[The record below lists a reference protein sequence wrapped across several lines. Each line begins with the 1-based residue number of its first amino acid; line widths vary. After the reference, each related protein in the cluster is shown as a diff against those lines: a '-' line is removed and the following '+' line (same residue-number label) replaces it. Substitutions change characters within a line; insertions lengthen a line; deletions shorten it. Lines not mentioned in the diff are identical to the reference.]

1 MLTDNNLL
9 NEAKVCYEA
18 CLVGREKTLGPA
30 HVETLKTA
38 YNLAIVM
45 LKQVWSCFLFND
57 NADNRNDV
65 DGVALLFLFLSCR
78 FTCTAL

>member
-9 NEAKVCYEA
+9 NEAKACYEV
-18 CLVGREKTLGPA
+18 CLIGREKTLGPA

-45 LKQVWSCFLFND
+45 LKQV
-57 NADNRNDV
+57 
-65 DGVALLFLFLSCR
+65 
-78 FTCTAL
+78 